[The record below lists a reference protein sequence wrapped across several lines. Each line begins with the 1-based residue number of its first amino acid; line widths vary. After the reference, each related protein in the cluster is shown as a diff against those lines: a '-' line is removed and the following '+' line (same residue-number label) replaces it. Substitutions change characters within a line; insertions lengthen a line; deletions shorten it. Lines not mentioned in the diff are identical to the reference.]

1 MPGLTVSAAERI
13 SNCSISVQKNN
24 YHSEQEKKI
33 KNQKQKK
40 TTKQTTKTTK
50 KRQNILRFINN
61 NNININFAS
70 LLARVVRSLFE
81 LREIFLQASTL
92 SLIFIL
98 FMVLLPCPA
107 HM

>member
-1 MPGLTVSAAERI
+1 MPGLTVSAAECI

-50 KRQNILRFINN
+50 KRQNILRLINN
-61 NNININFAS
+61 
-70 LLARVVRSLFE
+70 
-81 LREIFLQASTL
+81 
-92 SLIFIL
+92 
-98 FMVLLPCPA
+98 
-107 HM
+107 